1 VLAVDAALPEGA
13 KVGYAGGGND
23 QVGIWLERLGLD
35 TVELDAARLAGDL
48 GDLTTVVVGI
58 LAFGTRPDLAAA
70 RPRLRAWVEAGGHL
84 VTLYHRPRDAW
95 DPDRTPPRHLRIGLP
110 SVRWRV
116 TDPDAPVRTIAPD
129 HPLLTRPNAIGPE
142 DWAGWDKERGLYFAA
157 EWDPAYVPLLA
168 LSDPGERPLDGALLS
183 GPIGSGR
190 HTHVS
195 LALHHQLDRLVP
207 GAFRLLANL
216 VQPA

>member
-1 VLAVDAALPEGA
+1 
-13 KVGYAGGGND
+13 
-23 QVGIWLERLGLD
+23 
-35 TVELDAARLAGDL
+35 
-48 GDLTTVVVGI
+48 
-58 LAFGTRPDLAAA
+58 
-70 RPRLRAWVEAGGHL
+70 
-84 VTLYHRPRDAW
+84 
-95 DPDRTPPRHLRIGLP
+95 
-110 SVRWRV
+110 
-116 TDPDAPVRTIAPD
+116 VRTIAPD

-142 DWAGWDKERGLYFAA
+142 DWAGWDKEGGLYFAA

-183 GPIGSGR
+183 GTIGSGR